1 MKFQEE
7 RLANKDIS
15 DMQSNHSSPWF
26 NAISTDFVAPHS
38 LKIID
43 DGYIHIAVLLK
54 NITNADEAGF
64 KLRVNLLRWFNSLVT
79 NTIR

>member
-1 MKFQEE
+1 MKFLEE

-26 NAISTDFVAPHS
+26 NAITTDFVKPHN

-43 DGYIHIAVLLK
+43 DGCIHIAVLLK

-64 KLRVNLLRWFNSLVT
+64 KLRVNFLRWFNSLVT

>member
-1 MKFQEE
+1 MP
-7 RLANKDIS
+7 
-15 DMQSNHSSPWF
+15 SNHLSPWF
-26 NAISTDFVAPHS
+26 NAISTNFVEPS
-38 LKIID
+38 NLKIID

-64 KLRVNLLRWFNSLVT
+64 KLRVNLLRWFNSMVT